1 MKICTNCKQEKDL
14 DSFHKLKTGING
26 RHSHCKE
33 CRSNY
38 HKNIKYEKPIKGK
51 IKCTTCHKFKD
62 TFLFYKNRSL
72 SSGLQPSCIS
82 CHKEKIY
89 ESQSKFD
96 NYINRLLTDFKKNN
110 KDTDITY
117 NDIIDIYNKQEQKC
131 ALTNELLTYYMG
143 PNLTQNNYEK
153 KFNITIDKIDEEID
167 YYRNNIRLIG
177 KSIYKMKSH
186 LSHQEFLHLCQ
197 LVSSHDKIEEI

>member
-1 MKICTNCKQEKDL
+1 MKKALPENNLNNYFFNFQFYNFE
-14 DSFHKLKTGING
+14 FHKSKKKDIDILFYYRNHQNKFSNNIIKILK
-26 RHSHCKE
+26 KL
-33 CRSNY
+33 
-38 HKNIKYEKPIKGK
+38 KNK
-51 IKCTTCHKFKD
+51 KFKILVVGD
-62 TFLFYKNRSL
+62 KLDGFENIGIIKRANLLEYLKRTKYTFLSIENTYSFFSL
-72 SSGLQPSCIS
+72 DAIS
-82 CHKEKIY
+82 CHVK
-89 ESQSKFD
+89 
-96 NYINRLLTDFKKNN
+96 
-110 KDTDITY
+110 
-117 NDIIDIYNKQEQKC
+117 IIDIYNKQEQKC

>member
-1 MKICTNCKQEKDL
+1 MKVCTNCKKEKNL
-14 DSFHKLKTGING
+14 DCFHKLKTGVNG

-51 IKCTTCHKFKD
+51 IKCTTCHEYKD

-89 ESQSKFD
+89 ESQSKFE
-96 NYINRLLTDFKKNN
+96 NYINKLLTDIKKINSEIEIS
-110 KDTDITY
+110 KSQ
-117 NDIIDIYNKQEQKC
+117 IIELYQKQDKKC
-131 ALTNELLTYYMG
+131 ALTGEL
-143 PNLTQNNYEK
+143 
-153 KFNITIDKIDEEID
+153 
-167 YYRNNIRLIG
+167 
-177 KSIYKMKSH
+177 
-186 LSHQEFLHLCQ
+186 
-197 LVSSHDKIEEI
+197 